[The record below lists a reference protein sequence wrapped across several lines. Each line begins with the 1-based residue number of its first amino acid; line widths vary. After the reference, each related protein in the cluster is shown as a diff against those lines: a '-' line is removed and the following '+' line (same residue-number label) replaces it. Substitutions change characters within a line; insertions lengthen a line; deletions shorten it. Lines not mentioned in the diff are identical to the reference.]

1 MAVSARHLFV
11 RKSTLPGAGKGL
23 FTKVDIL
30 RGERIV
36 EYKGRRQPWK
46 EVKHEDGYN
55 GYLLRLDRSTAI
67 NALPYKKALGRFAND
82 AAGLVRVPGCRN
94 NAEYNIYGDRCY
106 IEATRTIPAGS
117 EIFVGYGHD
126 FWKLQ
131 RKIHLER
138 AVH

>member
-1 MAVSARHLFV
+1 MAISARHLFV
-11 RKSTLPGAGKGL
+11 RKSNLPGAGKGL
-23 FTKVDIL
+23 FTKVDIR

-82 AAGLVRVPGCRN
+82 ASGLSRKKGLVN
-94 NAEYNIYGDRCY
+94 NATYNIYGDRCF
-106 IEATRTIPAGS
+106 IEATRTIAAGG
-117 EIFVGYGHD
+117 EILVSYGRE
-126 FWKLQ
+126 FWALQ
-131 RKIHLER
+131 RKI
-138 AVH
+138 AKSKT